1 MSTQNAWNPYST
13 SETGYSGPTWADEKG
28 LEYSQAYRFVFE
40 NSNWVAN
47 VLLICVCNLIGG
59 FVPIL
64 PGLVLIGYQCEVLE
78 GLLVRPNQSYPDF
91 KVERTMDYLIR
102 GVWPFVIG
110 LLASIV
116 MIPLILLAV
125 AVPIATMILFAN
137 MAGGDAEVV
146 VWIMAPF
153 IAVVG
158 ILAATICNIALVPFL
173 LRAALTQDIS
183 AALDFQFAKDFVR
196 RMWKETLFA
205 GLFLVA
211 LAIVAQVIG
220 LLLFCVGVLVTVPI
234 VQLAQVHLGMQ
245 LYRLYIY
252 RGGEKI
258 PLKSA
263 IPAAV

>member
-1 MSTQNAWNPYST
+1 MSSQNAWNPYSA
-13 SETGYSGPTWADEKG
+13 SDVGFSRPTWADEKG
-28 LEYSQAYRFVFE
+28 LEYTQSFKFVFE
-40 NSNWVAN
+40 NANWVAN

-59 FVPIL
+59 IVPIL

-78 GLLVRPNQSYPDF
+78 GMLVRPNQTYPDF
-91 KVERTMDYLIR
+91 KVERTVDYLVR

-125 AVPIATMILFAN
+125 ALPIATMVVFAN
-137 MAGGDAEVV
+137 MAGRDAEVV
-146 VWIMAPF
+146 VWIMAPI

-183 AALDFQFAKDFVR
+183 AAIDFQFAKEFVR

-211 LAIVAQVIG
+211 LALAAQAIG

-234 VQLAQVHLGMQ
+234 VQLAQVHLAMQ
-245 LYRLYIY
+245 LYRLYLA

-258 PLKSA
+258 PLKST